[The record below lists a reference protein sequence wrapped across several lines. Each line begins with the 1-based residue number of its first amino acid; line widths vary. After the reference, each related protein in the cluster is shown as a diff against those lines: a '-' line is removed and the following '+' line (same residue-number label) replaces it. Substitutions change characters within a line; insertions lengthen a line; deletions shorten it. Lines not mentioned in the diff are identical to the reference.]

1 MRKRNFLPFNHEIS
15 LYYLL
20 LKPYK
25 KLTSHSKNHTDW
37 NNSELN
43 YLFPHIFDFA
53 PRMREDNWHLPAEP
67 HCIKC
72 WERDSGPSDTAMKL
86 HLKEWFQSWESF
98 DWEIRPPALS
108 GVVESSPLTFLHR
121 CGMFL
126 HQKSCP
132 SSFRWHLRMM
142 PSALSTCLGRKCAER
157 SLCRTSSE
165 VALAKAEARN
175 EGQLLEKKKR
185 NPRNGVLVWFS
196 KVT

>member
-1 MRKRNFLPFNHEIS
+1 MRKRNFLPFNHKIS

-25 KLTSHSKNHTDW
+25 KLTSHSKNHSDW

-72 WERDSGPSDTAMKL
+72 WERRSGPSDTAMKTRF
-86 HLKEWFQSWESF
+86 KERFQRWESS
-98 DWEIRPPALS
+98 DWGVRTAALWG
-108 GVVESSPLTFLHR
+108 GVVSSPWAFPHP
-121 CGMFL
+121 
-126 HQKSCP
+126 SCP
-132 SSFRWHLRMM
+132 RMAGQAPWWHLRMM

-165 VALAKAEARN
+165 VALARAEARN

-185 NPRNGVLVWFS
+185 NPQKEV
-196 KVT
+196 